1 MLLHI
6 FVGSLLPYI
15 EGLDSWL
22 FEGTLDDPFEEV
34 IMISNLFYI
43 QKRRKFCLFSDQGHL
58 RSNSTLLKIEIIS
71 CNSFQ
76 KGFPGATMVMI
87 FLLMTFV
94 VLSEWI

>member
-34 IMISNLFYI
+34 IVINNLFHI
-43 QKRRKFCLFSDQGHL
+43 QKHRKVCLFCAQGHL
-58 RSNSTLLKIEIIS
+58 RSNSSLLKIEIIS

-76 KGFPGATMVMI
+76 KGFPGATMLII
-87 FLLMTFV
+87 FLQMTFI

>member
-34 IMISNLFYI
+34 ISAYNFVLYPKVLNSLFLHYIVLRNL
-43 QKRRKFCLFSDQGHL
+43 L
-58 RSNSTLLKIEIIS
+58 SNST
-71 CNSFQ
+71 
-76 KGFPGATMVMI
+76 
-87 FLLMTFV
+87 
-94 VLSEWI
+94 